1 MSTGGI
7 FTLITNDG
15 MQDRLLMATDALSK
29 RIKDISVQRLLELR
43 KQYPLKSDKELLNMD
58 ENWIPTLNMIER
70 THVCFI
76 NSTYKPFVAMGM
88 QYNKIQS
95 MAGSNEFGKVASFRV
110 QTIGNFLCD
119 SVVNVQISGF
129 SAINP
134 ADKVRWCEYPGHRL
148 FKNVEFVV
156 NGNKLDTYGTD
167 EYNAYL
173 AYKVPINKTLGYLR
187 SIGQEIPYVGTL
199 VPNPIVDEYKEFRYF
214 GSGAQ
219 TFKKTQPVLDL
230 WIPLLFWFKDIQC
243 SLPGS
248 IIPYGQTYVN
258 IQLESLSNL
267 ISYAAYAGTGAYTPP
282 KIEKMELYMNNIF
295 LQPDVYNIF
304 IKKFGFQLMRVHKR
318 HLKQNMTAPSDN
330 VKLTSLM
337 FPIETL
343 YIGFRPVANLSNSQ
357 LWWRN
362 TVCEE
367 QEVPEAVVIGGVA
380 LANNAIYYTETAPI
394 DSFGITSSGVTLYSD
409 TNTLFYNAY
418 LPYRFGTTIKT
429 PESVGWYMVNFCLN
443 PNAYQPSGY
452 INVSRARETFLN
464 YRSSYIT
471 SSTPTDLIV
480 MADAINFLLVKDGN
494 AILRYAT

>member
-1 MSTGGI
+1 MSTGGL

-15 MQDRLLMATDALSK
+15 VQDKLLMATEALSK
-29 RIKDISVQRLLELR
+29 RIKDLSVQRLIELR
-43 KQYPLKSDKELLNMD
+43 RQYPLKSDAELLKEDNS
-58 ENWIPTLNMIER
+58 WVPTLNMIER

-76 NSTYKPFVAMGM
+76 NSTFKPFVSIAL
-88 QYNKIQS
+88 QYNKIAS

-119 SVVNVQISGF
+119 SVVNVRISDF
-129 SAINP
+129 SAVNP
-134 ADKVRWCEYPGHRL
+134 ADKIRWCEYPGHRL
-148 FKNVEFVV
+148 FKSVEFVV

-173 AYKVPINKTLGYLR
+173 AYKVPVNKTLGYLR
-187 SIGQEIPYVGTL
+187 GIGQEIPYVGTL
-199 VPNPIVDEYKEFRYF
+199 VPNPVVDEYKEFRYF

-219 TFKKTQPVLDL
+219 TFKRTQPVLDL

-267 ISYAAYAGTGAYTPP
+267 ISYAAYAGTGAYTAP

-304 IKKFGFQLMRVHKR
+304 IKKFGFQLMRSHKK
-318 HLKQNMTAPSDN
+318 HIKNSMTMSSDN
-330 VKLTSLM
+330 ILLNSLA
-337 FPIETL
+337 FPTETL

-367 QEVPEAVVIGGVA
+367 QLVPEAVVIGGVA
-380 LANNAIYYTETAPI
+380 LANNAIYYTETSPI
-394 DSFGITSSGVTLYSD
+394 DSFSISAQGVTLYDNS
-409 TNTLFYNAY
+409 NYLFYNAY
-418 LPYRFGTTIKT
+418 LPYRFGPTIKT
-429 PESVGWYMVNFCLN
+429 PESIGWFMVNFGLN

-452 INVSRARETFLN
+452 LNLSRAREIYLKYNST
-464 YRSSYIT
+464 YISNT
-471 SSTPTDLIV
+471 TPTDLIV
-480 MADAINFLLVKDGN
+480 MSDAINFLLVADGS